1 LEEWAVCG
9 QCGHMRT
16 KDEVIK
22 PDSIP
27 ACPQCGYDGIEGQ
40 TDQGQHCACL
50 PFHRS
55 QSVSYMEYYE
65 SLSGDKGEERE
76 NEFYRLVTSFDHSIT
91 QSSGAVGND
100 SLPFGIEYRSAS
112 IMRELN
118 TGYADQSVEV
128 AFGGD
133 TKVPEGFELCNG
145 CGVAVLPGKSRS
157 DIKHRRSCPGR
168 RLTESLQR
176 EGKSG
181 TGYQW
186 ERVWLY
192 RELRSEAIRLLL
204 PDVETAD
211 LDTLEASIYLGMR
224 LRFQGDPAHLLVKPQ
239 IIPDHNDG
247 VTRNYLVLMDA
258 VPGGTGFL
266 KALYQQTDN
275 QNRMGEGIVEILTLA
290 KNALET
296 CDCRRL
302 QQTDDDT
309 DGCYRCI
316 RTYHMQHRAK
326 NISRERGILLLG
338 DLINA
343 ADNRVV
349 KDALDEIKV
358 DALFGS
364 VLEKRFVDRLRQ
376 WIEDQKGQ
384 WHESLIN
391 GKRGFRFVIG
401 KPERSWELELQP
413 QLGSAQGVSI
423 ACQPDFMLR
432 SDDSN
437 IKPIAIFTDGFEFH
451 VEPEKSECRL
461 TDDVQKRRSILESG
475 RYLVWSITWNDLA
488 DADAEDAKLSFLH
501 KPVVD
506 NVLKIHAVNTLK
518 AASKPVPDVSTVTS
532 NAWEQF
538 ISYLNCPV
546 EDSWRVLAE
555 SAAGVFLG
563 SFALQGKGVELDKLL
578 DSVGTWR
585 SGDSPV
591 PINKET
597 GDWLWL
603 SRISLSEDVLAYALA
618 EELSGGK
625 YERLRIDLRLDDS
638 HAERQKV
645 KTYSLRWRQ
654 FLAMLNFFQFANNY
668 SVFTT
673 TEVIDGTAPEIVIDL
688 GAGLSADWV
697 EILEETASSLEPLVR
712 AMASAKCTVPQVEY
726 YSNDVPD
733 DAFAEMAWVSDD
745 KNIVLLIGD
754 QTSFA
759 NKWAEAG
766 FKVFTDNDIHALGI
780 NAVVDQ
786 LPKV

>member
-1 LEEWAVCG
+1 
-9 QCGHMRT
+9 
-16 KDEVIK
+16 
-22 PDSIP
+22 
-27 ACPQCGYDGIEGQ
+27 
-40 TDQGQHCACL
+40 
-50 PFHRS
+50 
-55 QSVSYMEYYE
+55 
-65 SLSGDKGEERE
+65 
-76 NEFYRLVTSFDHSIT
+76 
-91 QSSGAVGND
+91 
-100 SLPFGIEYRSAS
+100 
-112 IMRELN
+112 
-118 TGYADQSVEV
+118 
-128 AFGGD
+128 
-133 TKVPEGFELCNG
+133 
-145 CGVAVLPGKSRS
+145 
-157 DIKHRRSCPGR
+157 
-168 RLTESLQR
+168 
-176 EGKSG
+176 
-181 TGYQW
+181 
-186 ERVWLY
+186 
-192 RELRSEAIRLLL
+192 
-204 PDVETAD
+204 
-211 LDTLEASIYLGMR
+211 
-224 LRFQGDPAHLLVKPQ
+224 
-239 IIPDHNDG
+239 
-247 VTRNYLVLMDA
+247 
-258 VPGGTGFL
+258 
-266 KALYQQTDN
+266 
-275 QNRMGEGIVEILTLA
+275 
-290 KNALET
+290 
-296 CDCRRL
+296 
-302 QQTDDDT
+302 
-309 DGCYRCI
+309 
-316 RTYHMQHRAK
+316 
-326 NISRERGILLLG
+326 
-338 DLINA
+338 
-343 ADNRVV
+343 
-349 KDALDEIKV
+349 
-358 DALFGS
+358 
-364 VLEKRFVDRLRQ
+364 
-376 WIEDQKGQ
+376 
-384 WHESLIN
+384 
-391 GKRGFRFVIG
+391 
-401 KPERSWELELQP
+401 
-413 QLGSAQGVSI
+413 
-423 ACQPDFMLR
+423 LR